1 METGKFAIGESGK
14 LEMDVQEKEIEEENS
29 GISEMMGGQE
39 RDRISNACNT
49 KFEDERD
56 EFTDSYFET
65 IDKLLKSKHCKWN
78 RSDSYL
84 SRENSFR
91 DFQIGIKP
99 KPECYRITTASQNR
113 GLESIGSIYSGSLMQ
128 LSGSSTRGFKGTETR
143 LSITSPL
150 LTSEEDNASRNHERR
165 FTKDSI
171 YAWSTSTPD
180 PRTFE
185 SPTDR

>member
-1 METGKFAIGESGK
+1 METAKLSNRVSGK
-14 LEMDVQEKEIEEENS
+14 LEMDVNEEEIEEQNS
-29 GISEMMGGQE
+29 SLSEVMQGQE
-39 RDRISNACNT
+39 GRTSNASNT
-49 KFEDERD
+49 QFEDEGD

-65 IDKLLKSKHCKWN
+65 IDKLLKSKHYKWN

-84 SRENSFR
+84 NRENSMR

-113 GLESIGSIYSGSLMQ
+113 GLESIGSICSGSLMH
-128 LSGSSTRGFKGTETR
+128 LSGGSIRGFSRTESR
-143 LSITSPL
+143 LSTASPL
-150 LTSEEDNASRNHERR
+150 LANEEDGASRNQERR
-165 FTKDSI
+165 SIKDSI

-185 SPTDR
+185 SPTER